1 MKKIII
7 LTILILLFSVNVG
20 AQEIINTS
28 SFVNSIGYL
37 NVVGEVENT
46 SSNSLEY
53 GQIIASFLDSEGNV
67 VDTSMTYTNIDIIKP
82 GAVVPFKVN
91 VKNNEKIKQYSL
103 QFQANQTNNQRRN
116 IEIVNN
122 SSNVNSINYLEISG
136 QVKNNTSESQEY
148 VQIIGTFYDESG
160 VVVDVGMTYS
170 SVDVLQPGGKSPFK
184 LTVKNRDEITDYKL
198 QVQ

>member
-1 MKKIII
+1 M
-7 LTILILLFSVNVG
+7 LFSVNVG

-37 NVVGEVENT
+37 NVVGEVKNT

-148 VQIIGTFYDESG
+148 VQIVGTFYDENG

-170 SVDVLQPGGKSPFK
+170 SVDVLQPGGTSPFK
-184 LTVKNRDEITDYKL
+184 LTVQNRDEITDYKL

>member
-37 NVVGEVENT
+37 NVVGEIENT
-46 SSNSLEY
+46 SSNSLEH

-103 QFQANQTNNQRRN
+103 QFQANQTNNQKRN

-148 VQIIGTFYDESG
+148 VQIIGTFYDENG

-170 SVDVLQPGGKSPFK
+170 SVDVLQPGGTSPFK
-184 LTVKNRDEITDYKL
+184 LTIKNRDEITDYKL

>member
-37 NVVGEVENT
+37 NVVGEVKNT

-103 QFQANQTNNQRRN
+103 QFQANQTNNQKRN

-148 VQIIGTFYDESG
+148 VQIVGTFYDENG

-170 SVDVLQPGGKSPFK
+170 SVDVLQPGGTSPFK
-184 LTVKNRDEITDYKL
+184 LTVQNRDEITDYKL

>member
-1 MKKIII
+1 MKKLVLI
-7 LTILILLFSVNVG
+7 TFILLLLSVNVG

-37 NVVGEVENT
+37 NVVGEVKNT

-53 GQIIASFLDSEGNV
+53 GQVIASFLDDEGNIL
-67 VDTSMTYTNIDIIKP
+67 DTSMTYTTIEIIKP

-91 VKNNEKIKQYSL
+91 GKNNEKIKQYSL
-103 QFQANQTNNQRRN
+103 QFQANQSSNQRRN
-116 IEIVNN
+116 IEIINS

-136 QVKNNTSESQEY
+136 QVKNNTSENQEY
-148 VQIIGTFYDESG
+148 VQIVATFYNKED

-170 SVDVLQPGGKSPFK
+170 SVDVLQPGGTSPFK

>member
-1 MKKIII
+1 MKKLVLI
-7 LTILILLFSVNVG
+7 TFILLLLSVNVG

-37 NVVGEVENT
+37 NVVGEVKNT

-53 GQIIASFLDSEGNV
+53 GQVIASFLDSKGNI
-67 VDTSMTYTNIDIIKP
+67 VDTSMTYTTIEIIKP

-103 QFQANQTNNQRRN
+103 QFQANQTSNQRRN
-116 IEIVNN
+116 IEIINS

-136 QVKNNTSESQEY
+136 QVKNNTSKNQDY
-148 VQIIGTFYDESG
+148 VQIVATFYDKED

-170 SVDVLQPGGKSPFK
+170 SVNVLQPGSISPFK

>member
-7 LTILILLFSVNVG
+7 LTIFILLLSVNIG

-37 NVVGEVENT
+37 NVVGEVKNT
-46 SSNSLEY
+46 SSSTLEY
-53 GQIIASFLDSEGNV
+53 GQIIASFLDSEDNV

-91 VKNNEKIKQYSL
+91 VKHNEKIKQYSL
-103 QFQANQTNNQRRN
+103 QFQANQTNSQRRN

-170 SVDVLQPGGKSPFK
+170 SVDVLQPGGTSPFK
-184 LTVKNRDEITDYKL
+184 LTVKNRNEITDYKL

>member
-103 QFQANQTNNQRRN
+103 QFQANQTNNQKRN

-148 VQIIGTFYDESG
+148 VQIVGTFYDENG

-170 SVDVLQPGGKSPFK
+170 SVDVLQPGGTSPFK
-184 LTVKNRDEITDYKL
+184 LTVQNRDEITDYKL

>member
-1 MKKIII
+1 MKKLPLVIVI
-7 LTILILLFSVNVG
+7 ILLFSVNVG

-28 SFVNSIGYL
+28 SFLNSIGYL
-37 NVVGEVENT
+37 NVVGEIENT

-53 GQIIASFLDSEGNV
+53 GQIIASFLDTEGNV
-67 VDTSMTYTNIDIIKP
+67 VDTSMTYTNIDVIKP

-103 QFQANQTNNQRRN
+103 QFQANQTNNKRRN

-148 VQIIGTFYDESG
+148 VQIVGTFYDENG
-160 VVVDVGMTYS
+160 VVVDVGITYS
-170 SVDVLQPGGKSPFK
+170 SVDVLQPGGTSPFK
-184 LTVKNRDEITDYKL
+184 LTIKNREEITDYKL